1 MDFIIFGG
9 CQTKDFTIVAA
20 RSLVNKDFTKEKGE
34 FMMLAGL
41 PTKLVATGIKRV
53 FSPKY
58 DQKIS
63 KWFNEHPQEKYYLV
77 DQYEDKLDDINQ
89 EF

>member
-1 MDFIIFGG
+1 
-9 CQTKDFTIVAA
+9 
-20 RSLVNKDFTKEKGE
+20 
-34 FMMLAGL
+34 MMLAGL